1 MKNKLLL
8 TSALISGLSVIG
20 SAAIAETKISG
31 GLNTGYK
38 SGEGIGAGK
47 SSRSGFFRESQINLE
62 NSGDLNNGFKY
73 RAGFSF
79 EADGGDNAG
88 ATGGTTGADAGAV
101 KSVVTSDEG
110 VFIEFIKGDTTLHF
124 GMDKVQNIDQ
134 SPTPRVAE
142 NANTALGAYAGSVY
156 SQSLTTPKG
165 AFGVA
170 VVQKAFGGNISVNVV
185 PSITDTG
192 GSDTTLNVNAVA
204 DGNDG
209 ASAYEVVY
217 RGKPIANVPLDI
229 MLGRTV
235 VSNGVTNAV
244 AGKTDDQVTTSAAFG
259 YNFGKFAVGYDRRMN
274 DSVAYNAGFV
284 DQTQE
289 EISATAA
296 LSNNVSVGIGQITV
310 DRDKK
315 TSDEEIKYI
324 QVGYNMGPVFT
335 SVGYFDVENGG
346 FTSTNDGSL
355 YSIRF
360 GAKF

>member
-20 SAAIAETKISG
+20 SAAIAETKITG
-31 GLNTGYK
+31 GLTTGYK

-62 NSGDLNNGFKY
+62 NSGNLNNGFKY
-73 RAGFSF
+73 KAGFSF
-79 EADGGDNAG
+79 EADGGDTAG
-88 ATGGTTGADAGAV
+88 DTISNLTLGN
-101 KSVVTSDEG
+101 SVVKSDEG

-124 GMDKVQNIDQ
+124 GMDKVQNIDM

-142 NANTALGAYAGSVY
+142 NANTALGGYAGSVY
-156 SQSLTTPKG
+156 NQALTTPKG

-185 PSITDTG
+185 PSNSDTG
-192 GSDTTLNVNAVA
+192 SSDTTLNVNATA
-204 DGNDG
+204 DSNDG

-235 VSNGVTNAV
+235 VSNGVVNTP
-244 AGKTDDQVTTSAAFG
+244 TSQQDDQVTTTAAFG

-274 DSVAYNAGFV
+274 DSVAYAAGFV
-284 DQTQE
+284 DQTSE

-296 LSNNVSVGIGQITV
+296 LSDNVSVGIGQITV

-346 FTSTNDGSL
+346 FISTNDGSL